1 MAHQRGFRGRGTAR
15 RETSWLDIEP
25 VDVNFSAPGSVAI
38 THVMTAA
45 ELAKRPFTVVRTRV
59 SLHIGSDQV
68 AANEMQIGAFGLC
81 VVSSQALAIG
91 VTAVPTPLTDLAS
104 DLWFAHQIMMTDFFF
119 VSAVGIDADGGAYFE
134 IDSRAMRKVNDD
146 QEIVLVGEA
155 ASTSLGFNLDIA
167 GRLLIKE
174 H

>member
-1 MAHQRGFRGRGTAR
+1 MAARRGHLVRRSR

-25 VDVNFSAPGSVAI
+25 VGVNFSAPGSVAI

-45 ELAKRPFTVVRTRV
+45 ELAKRPFTVVRTRIM
-59 SLHIGSDQV
+59 LQIASDQLV
-68 AANEMQIGAFGLC
+68 ANETAIGGFGLC
-81 VVSSQALAIG
+81 VVSSQSVAIG
-91 VTAVPTPLTDLAS
+91 VTAVPTPITDMGS
-104 DLWFAHQIMMTDFFF
+104 DLWFAHQLVMADFFF
-119 VSAVGIDADGGAYFE
+119 ITAAGFDAQGGKTFE
-134 IDSRAMRKVNDD
+134 IDSKAMRKVNDD

-155 ASTSLGFNLDIA
+155 AGTSLGFNLDIA